1 MQNTHHNCLQAK
13 KSCMKS
19 YLNNLSIIRVV
30 ARLQGATVLGTRA
43 PKSLRIVTKL
53 LN

>member
-30 ARLQGATVLGTRA
+30 ARPQGATVLGTHA
-43 PKSLRIVTKL
+43 PKYLRIVTKL